1 MKPVTTILMMICMLL
16 LPLTAPAEENEEV
29 LEPIEIMATRTS
41 IKEENQSSAV
51 TVITQE
57 EIQQKQHMQVKDI
70 LREQLG
76 INVVTQGPLGGSP
89 VSVFMRG
96 ANSASTLVM
105 IDGIQV
111 NDNNTGGF
119 NFAHLQMDNIER
131 IEILRGP
138 QSTLW
143 GADAV
148 GGVINIITKRGKGE
162 LKHTVSLEAGS
173 FETFREALTSSGSIN
188 KFDYSVSASRT
199 DTDGF
204 SAANEDRGF
213 TEDDGYQNT
222 TVSSRF
228 GYNFLDDGR
237 IEFLGRYI
245 NARSDFDALSFVPPN
260 PVVDGIAETQL
271 SDSYYFSIPVSKSA
285 ADWWDMKLNNSFSY
299 NELVFP
305 TFNFKSLSRTYTTDF
320 QNNFNFGKSLSAVL
334 GFEYQVINGFLGPN
348 LSFNNNSQSYY
359 LEGHYN
365 FDETYFLTA
374 GFRENINS
382 KFDDKLTYK
391 LEGAW
396 IVKGL
401 GTKLRAS
408 YSTGFRAPTIS
419 DLFSPFGSNPNLKPE
434 ESKNT
439 EVGIEQRLFNKKL
452 RLSLTYFYTDYDN
465 LIVLDA
471 FFIPQNVGQTTSHG
485 IETSIQYQILKNLD
499 ATANYTWNEA
509 TDDIANTTLLRRPR
523 GIFSF
528 TLHHNWMN
536 KLDSLITVN
545 YRSRMVSNAAG
556 ESVGGRTILRAAV
569 SYKINENWKL
579 TARGENL
586 LDKDYEGPLGFGTP
600 GISGYAGFVYS
611 FN

>member
-1 MKPVTTILMMICMLL
+1 MFLICS
-16 LPLTAPAEENEEV
+16 LPISLTAQAEDNVKE
-29 LEPIEIMATRTS
+29 LKPIEVTATRTS
-41 IKEENQSSAV
+41 IEEENPTSTLTIISQ
-51 TVITQE
+51 QE
-57 EIQQKQHMQVKDI
+57 IKQKQHMQVKDI
-70 LREQLG
+70 LREQVG
-76 INVVTQGPLGGSP
+76 INVVTQGPLGSSP

-148 GGVINIITKRGKGE
+148 GGVINIITKRGKGK
-162 LKHTVSLEAGS
+162 LNHTVSLEAGS
-173 FETFREALTSSGSIN
+173 FETFREALTSSGSTSN
-188 KFDYSVSASRT
+188 FDYSISASRT

-204 SAANEDRGF
+204 SSANEDRGF

-222 TVSSRF
+222 TLSSRL

-245 NARSDFDALSFVPPN
+245 NTRSDFDALSFVPPN

-271 SDSYYFSIPVSKSA
+271 SDSYYFSIPITKSV
-285 ADWWDMKLNNSFSY
+285 ADWWDIKLNNGFSY

-305 TFNFKSLSRTYTTDF
+305 TFDFKSISRTYTTDF
-320 QNNFNFGKSLSAVL
+320 QNNFNFGKSLSAIL
-334 GFEYQVINGFLGPN
+334 GLEYQAINGFLGPN
-348 LSFNNNSQSYY
+348 LSFNNNSQGYY
-359 LEGHYN
+359 LETHYN
-365 FDETYFLTA
+365 SNETYFLTA
-374 GFRENINS
+374 GFRENVNS

-391 LEGAW
+391 FEGAW
-396 IVKGL
+396 MIKEW
-401 GTKLRAS
+401 GTKLRIS
-408 YSTGFRAPTIS
+408 YATGFRAPTIS
-419 DLFSPFGSNPNLKPE
+419 DLFSPFGSNPNVKPE
-434 ESKNT
+434 ESKNI
-439 EVGIEQRLFNKKL
+439 EVGIQQKLFDEKL
-452 RLSLTYFYTDYDN
+452 KLLLTYFYTDYDN
-465 LIVLDA
+465 LITLDA
-471 FFIPQNVGQTTSHG
+471 FFIPQNVGQATSQG
-485 IETSIQYQILKNLD
+485 IEASVQYQILENLD
-499 ATANYTWNEA
+499 ATTNYTWNEA
-509 TDDIANTTLLRRPR
+509 TDDITNTTLLRRPR
-523 GIFSF
+523 GVFSF

-545 YRSRMVSNAAG
+545 YRSRMVSNSIG
-556 ESVGGRTILRAAV
+556 ESVGGRATLRTAI
-569 SYKINENWKL
+569 SYRLNDNWKL

-586 LDKDYEGPLGFGTP
+586 LDKDYEEPLGFGTA
-600 GISGYAGFVYS
+600 GISGYAGVVYS